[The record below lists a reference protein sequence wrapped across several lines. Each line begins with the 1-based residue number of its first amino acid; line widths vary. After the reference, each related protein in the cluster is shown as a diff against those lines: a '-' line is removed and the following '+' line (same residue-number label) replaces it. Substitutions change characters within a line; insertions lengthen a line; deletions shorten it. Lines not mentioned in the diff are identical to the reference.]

1 MYAKKI
7 VRLWCLLVSG
17 VLLPGFYI
25 SGTFWSGSAVAEV
38 YKWVDENGKTQFSDK
53 APAEKKAENIE
64 EKLKKTNV
72 DQASKTMKSG
82 SVSGKEKTIDEKEM
96 EEKKRKDLEKS
107 IGKEC
112 RQMKQDIESIARGDR
127 GAFFDENGNEE
138 MVLERNRG
146 AKLEEWK
153 NNYQQYGCESLYPLE

>member
-1 MYAKKI
+1 
-7 VRLWCLLVSG
+7 
-17 VLLPGFYI
+17 
-25 SGTFWSGSAVAEV
+25 
-38 YKWVDENGKTQFSDK
+38 
-53 APAEKKAENIE
+53 
-64 EKLKKTNV
+64 
-72 DQASKTMKSG
+72 MKSG
-82 SVSGKEKTIDEKEM
+82 SVSGKEKTVDEKEM